1 MLVAAAIS
9 CCCAGG
15 PAAEAAFRAADAI
28 VVWNPG
34 TGINEAGRKL
44 TKAALGDLTNAL
56 AKVTGTVPAV
66 YAEGEEPSDAK
77 AAIYLGDTKAARR
90 AGCTDARMSRA
101 AHTSSPSPEWAPHTR

>member
-1 MLVAAAIS
+1 MSEVWKMARCEFCLVVAAIS

-44 TKAALGDLTNAL
+44 TKAALADLTNAL

-66 YAEGEEPSDAK
+66 YAEGEEPSGAK
-77 AAIYLGDTKAARR
+77 AATTIRG
-90 AGCTDARMSRA
+90 S
-101 AHTSSPSPEWAPHTR
+101 TRSIPPPQPCGP